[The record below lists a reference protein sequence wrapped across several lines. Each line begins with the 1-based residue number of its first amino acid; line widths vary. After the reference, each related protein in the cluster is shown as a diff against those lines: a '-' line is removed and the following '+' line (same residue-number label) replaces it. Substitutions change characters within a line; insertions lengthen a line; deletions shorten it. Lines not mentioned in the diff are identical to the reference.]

1 MNFQFPWHF
10 AIFVIKFKP
19 SLEDNHSLIWTKRNF
34 LAKPCNTSKFKMDQ
48 NGMFPRN
55 GHDLFS
61 TPGLWVH
68 RTWSTAFQ
76 RKCPIQRGT
85 CESFKNM
92 HSPKRISS
100 KIWNTQEFA
109 KLQHLNCW
117 WKNHRFA
124 GQSFWS
130 QAPGENVHVL
140 RKEAEYLAN
149 KHMLTIVAGETRSQP
164 NGIVLD

>member
-1 MNFQFPWHF
+1 MR
-10 AIFVIKFKP
+10 FKP
-19 SLEDNHSLIWTKRNF
+19 SFEANHSLIWTKRNF

-48 NGMFPRN
+48 NGMFPRKR
-55 GHDLFS
+55 HDLFS

-76 RKCPIQRGT
+76 GKWPIQRGT

-92 HSPKRISS
+92 HFPKRISS
-100 KIWNTQEFA
+100 KIRNTQEFA
-109 KLQHLNCW
+109 KTAALEMLMK
-117 WKNHRFA
+117 KNRFA

-130 QAPGENVHVL
+130 QAPSENVHVL

-149 KHMLTIVAGETRSQP
+149 KHMLTIVPGETRSQP
-164 NGIVLD
+164 NGIVLN